1 MSTLA
6 NAIDAIPI
14 VQTTAERTSL
24 FATPQVNQRVHN
36 LETGNIE
43 RFDSSLGW
51 VTSAL
56 GGVDTGEMRSTS
68 TSNVTLWSATLED
81 EGAYWIVAEVI
92 GKLSGSAQS
101 GGFTVSCL
109 AYRNGA
115 GAVVQDSVVI
125 TVITASFAGVVAF
138 DASGND
144 VRLRVNSGGS
154 ANYDWVA
161 NVTVTQ
167 MVGELA

>member
-24 FATPQVNQRVHN
+24 FATPQTNQRVHN

-56 GGVDTGEMRSTS
+56 GGVGVGEERSTS
-68 TSNVTLWSATLED
+68 ASDATLWSETLED
-81 EGAYWIVAEVI
+81 EGAYWITALVV

-101 GGFTVSCL
+101 GGFTISCL
-109 AYRNGA
+109 VYRNGS
-115 GAVVQDSVVI
+115 GAVVQDSVVT
-125 TVITASFAGVVAF
+125 TVVTASFAGVVAF

-144 VRLRVNSGGS
+144 VRLRVNSGGT
-154 ANYDWVA
+154 ANYDWTA
-161 NVTVTQ
+161 YVTVVP